1 MATTYDEM
9 GNVIFSDDTG
19 IPATMPNP
27 TELNYYKQKLAEFQ
41 SMLFELD
48 NTAESAF
55 RIMALTPDTETATE
69 MQALLDQWDGKR
81 YQFKIAAE
89 GINLAIA
96 GANAFNVDLKKLSV
110 PQSLG
115 FAPAA
120 APAVPISLAAVAAA
134 VAASAMLIIW
144 GRDWIA
150 GVNERAKLSLQYDNL
165 SPEVRDQ
172 VIQEQVKI
180 EESQRAANESP
191 ISVIAGSIKWIA
203 IAAVAFFA
211 YRAFSKE

>member
-1 MATTYDEM
+1 
-9 GNVIFSDDTG
+9 
-19 IPATMPNP
+19 MPNP

-69 MQALLDQWDGKR
+69 MQTLLDQWDGKR

-150 GVNERAKLSLQYDNL
+150 GVNQRAKLSLQYDNL

-211 YRAFSKE
+211 YRAFSRE

>member
-1 MATTYDEM
+1 
-9 GNVIFSDDTG
+9 
-19 IPATMPNP
+19 MPNP

-55 RIMALTPDTETATE
+55 RIMALTPDTETAAE

-120 APAVPISLAAVAAA
+120 VPAVPISLAAVAAA

-165 SPEVRDQ
+165 TPEVRDQ
-172 VIQEQVKI
+172 VIQEQMKI
-180 EESQRAANESP
+180 EQSQRAANESP

-211 YRAFSKE
+211 YRAFSKG

>member
-1 MATTYDEM
+1 MATTYDEL
-9 GNVIFSDDTG
+9 GNVIFSDDAG
-19 IPATMPNP
+19 IPAAMPNP

-211 YRAFSKE
+211 YRAFSKG

>member
-9 GNVIFSDDTG
+9 GNVIFSDDAG
-19 IPATMPNP
+19 IPAVMPNP

-41 SMLFELD
+41 SMLYELD

-55 RIMALTPDTETATE
+55 RIMALTPDTETAAE

-120 APAVPISLAAVAAA
+120 VPAVPISLAAVAAA

-165 SPEVRDQ
+165 TPEVRDQ
-172 VIQEQVKI
+172 VIQEQMKI
-180 EESQRAANESP
+180 EQSQRAANESP

-211 YRAFSKE
+211 YRAFSKG

>member
-9 GNVIFSDDTG
+9 GNVIFSDDAG
-19 IPATMPNP
+19 IPAVMPNP

-69 MQALLDQWDGKR
+69 MQTLLDQWDGKR

-165 SPEVRDQ
+165 TPEVRDQ